1 VLARAADP
9 DECLAHGCQFF
20 NVINPLPY
28 AMTAANAKPDVEKMR
43 RTVEAALYLLERW
56 EKRRAGKRAELIITD
71 GTK

>member
-1 VLARAADP
+1 
-9 DECLAHGCQFF
+9 
-20 NVINPLPY
+20 
-28 AMTAANAKPDVEKMR
+28 MTAANDKPDVEKMR